1 MNKIIII
8 SILFGSAMLLLGTSC
23 DDYLEEDP
31 IGTVTAESYLTTS
44 AGFEFMVK
52 AAYEPI
58 RYVTRNKDPFYLGT
72 DMYTQPGGGL
82 DTKYESN
89 PDEYSKQYLRG
100 FNEYYKTACDAN
112 NGPLNSLFIDSYTL
126 IQRCNS
132 VIAYADNADI
142 TSATKAQRVGEM
154 KFLRAF
160 AYYLL
165 VENFSGVPLLTEM
178 VTSPHLSIEITPEEK
193 IYDFLINDLEECY
206 QGVAPKSQQNEWG
219 RVTRGAIKMLL
230 SKLYLTRA
238 YKSYAKSDDAKRAY
252 DLAVDIINTEGY
264 RLIDFDDIF
273 KEGNEINDEIIFSVQ
288 YSDNLQLN
296 WGGNTDY
303 STFQPFIYALPGMGA
318 KDQYLERYTGNY
330 APTRAAYLLFDRSW
344 DKRFD
349 ITFQREYFAN
359 ENKPAEAGAF
369 GAIVKGQKM
378 IECVFPG
385 EPYVTQ
391 EEKDKLNYFVVNVD
405 EYYDQPL
412 VGGIKDDNG
421 DYRVNG
427 YAVDATGARSKARYY
442 VYPGIR
448 KFRDSK
454 ALYSDGGE
462 SGTRDHFEFR
472 LGEVY
477 LLAAEASLKAG
488 TGEGARYLQTL
499 RNRAAYN
506 GNAPAL
512 DLTIDNILDER
523 ARELMG
529 EERRFIDLRRTGKI
543 RERVITKKMNERAAR
558 ASELFGDMAFR
569 DELTTRPLPFGW
581 SQYIKDGFEQNPGYD
596 F

>member
-1 MNKIIII
+1 MKMNKIISALI
-8 SILFGSAMLLLGTSC
+8 GSTFLLLCSSC
-23 DDYLEEDP
+23 ENFLAEEP
-31 IGTVTAESYLTTS
+31 IGTVTAESYLATTN
-44 AGFEFMVK
+44 GFEFMVK

-72 DMYTQPGGGL
+72 DMYTLPGAGL
-82 DTKYESN
+82 DTKFESN
-89 PDEYSKQYLRG
+89 PEEYSKQYLRG
-100 FNEYYKTACDAN
+100 FNEYYKTSCDAN
-112 NGPLNSLFIDSYTL
+112 NGALNSLFIDSYIL
-126 IQRCNS
+126 IQRANS
-132 VIAYADNADI
+132 VIAYADKADI
-142 TSATKAQRVGEM
+142 TEQTKAQRVGEM

-165 VENFSGVPLLTEM
+165 VENFSKVPLLTEM
-178 VTSPHLSIEITPEEK
+178 VTTPHLSVELTSEEK
-193 IYDFLINDLEECY
+193 TYDFLIQDLEDCY
-206 QGVAPKSQQNEWG
+206 AGVAPKSQQNEWG

-230 SKLYLTRA
+230 AKLYLTRS
-238 YKSYAKSDDAKRAY
+238 YKSYAKSGDAQRAY
-252 DLAVDIINTEGY
+252 DLAVDIIKNEGY
-264 RLIDFDDIF
+264 SLLDFDAIF
-273 KEGNEINDEIIFSVQ
+273 QEGNEINDEIIFSVQ
-288 YSDNLQLN
+288 YSENLQLN

-303 STFQPFIYALPGMGA
+303 SAFQPFVYAMPGMGA
-318 KDQYLERYTGNY
+318 KDQYMQRYTGSY
-330 APTRAAYLLFDRSW
+330 APTRAAYLLYDRSW

-349 ITFQREYFAN
+349 ITFQRDYFAN
-359 ENKPAEAGAF
+359 ENKPADAGPF
-369 GAIVKGQKM
+369 GAIERGQKM

-385 EPYVTQ
+385 EPYVSQ
-391 EEKDKLNYFVVNVD
+391 EEKDKLPYFVVNVD

-427 YAVDATGARSKARYY
+427 YAMDANGARTKARYF

-477 LLAAEASLKAG
+477 LIAAEASLKAG
-488 TGEGARYLQTL
+488 SGDGAQYLQKL
-499 RNRAAYN
+499 RDRAAIS
-506 GNAPAL
+506 GTAPAL
-512 DLTIDNILDER
+512 ELTIDNILDER

-529 EERRFIDLRRTGKI
+529 EDRRFLDLKRTGKI
-543 RERVITKKMNERAAR
+543 RERVITKRMNERAAR

-581 SQYIKDGFEQNPGYD
+581 SQYLKDGFEQNPGYD